1 MIIKPTKYSM
11 LFLHL
16 QKFLQNIFIIRK
28 LIVLLKFQE
37 TLIFLTSAF

>member
-1 MIIKPTKYSM
+1 MIIKTTKYSM